1 VAYDFDGGVIPPNN
15 KPEPLKLPL
24 HFLDVE
30 VSMGAPPREEEKTI
44 KKMASRVRIDA
55 RRE

>member
-1 VAYDFDGGVIPPNN
+1 MAYDFDGGVIPPNN

-30 VSMGAPPREEEKTI
+30 VSMGALREEDKTI
-44 KKMASRVRIDA
+44 KKMASRVRIEGRKD
-55 RRE
+55 